1 MDLIYSMVS
10 VEYLSMKFAVIET
23 GGKQYKIT
31 EGDTLSVE
39 KIPGEYKEGSK
50 ITFDKVLLID
60 DGKETKVGN
69 PYIEGAKIEAMFE
82 ETGKNKKVTVIRFR
96 PKSRYFKKKGHRQ
109 PFTKVKIAA
118 IK

>member
-1 MDLIYSMVS
+1 M
-10 VEYLSMKFAVIET
+10 FAIVET
-23 GGKQYKIT
+23 GGKQYKIS

-39 KIPGEYKEGSK
+39 KISGDHKEGDK

-60 DGKETKVGN
+60 DGKETKVGT
-69 PYIEGAKIEAMFE
+69 PYIEGAKIEAVFE
-82 ETGKNKKVTVIRFR
+82 EAGKKKKITVIRFR

-109 PFTKVKIAA
+109 PFTKIKIAA

>member
-1 MDLIYSMVS
+1 M
-10 VEYLSMKFAVIET
+10 FAIVET
-23 GGKQYKIT
+23 GGKQYKIS

-39 KIPGEYKEGSK
+39 KIPGDHKEGAK

-60 DGKETKVGN
+60 DGKETKIGT
-69 PYIEGAKIEAMFE
+69 PYIEGAKIEAVFE
-82 ETGKNKKVTVIRFR
+82 SEGKGKKVMVIRFR

-109 PFTKVKIAA
+109 PFTKIKIAA

>member
-1 MDLIYSMVS
+1 M
-10 VEYLSMKFAVIET
+10 FAIVET
-23 GGKQYKIT
+23 GGKQYKISEEDVLSIEKIAGDHK
-31 EGDTLSVE
+31 EGD
-39 KIPGEYKEGSK
+39 K

-60 DGKETKVGN
+60 DGKETKIGT
-69 PYIEGAKIEAMFE
+69 PYIEGAKIEAVFE
-82 ETGKNKKVTVIRFR
+82 SEGKGKKVMVIRFR

>member
-1 MDLIYSMVS
+1 M
-10 VEYLSMKFAVIET
+10 FAIVET
-23 GGKQYKIT
+23 GGKQYKIS

-39 KIPGEYKEGSK
+39 KIPGDHKEGAK

-60 DGKETKVGN
+60 DGKETKIGT
-69 PYIEGAKIEAMFE
+69 PYIEGAKIEAVFE
-82 ETGKNKKVTVIRFR
+82 SEGRKKKISVIRFR

-109 PFTKVKIAA
+109 PFTKVKIEA